1 MERLKHYSIKLL
13 TAGLALTLLLS
24 LTALI
29 VLNSGMLDRF
39 ARERVLALFNEK
51 FYGRLALEEL
61 HLKFPNQVTLIR
73 PRIYGPGATRAALEA
88 ETIALKFNILQLLQP
103 DIRSLSLRRLTAER
117 LRARIVEESNGKLNL
132 DLVFKSRDPDSTKAP
147 LDRFF
152 CKTLLLQNS
161 QLSFSTKRAH
171 PLVLPFD
178 ANTLNLELSSFTVKK
193 NFLRGSLEALH
204 FRLPQ
209 QQLLLRQASGKFLF
223 SESRS
228 ELLALKVAANTS
240 HAEFSVTLD
249 HFNIF
254 SRQRQKEFAL
264 ASSFLN
270 VQELALQSDDLKL
283 FYPSVVMPQGLYTLK
298 GDAKGKKDNV
308 KLLGALLKYKTSR
321 IGLKGNLLNLLDKS
335 AFACE
340 LQCDSSKI
348 ASPLVD
354 FFLNESPLKEMAR
367 KGGDISFIGN
377 VKGSLRAVK
386 GDITAR
392 SLLGEFSLDGEASR
406 GDLEQ
411 LQAKGSFAVKGFQ
424 PHLFLGD
431 EHDGKSRLNLTGN
444 FEGRGAGNKVNGLAL
459 EMKLTDSFWQNQPVQ
474 EGLVTVSY
482 DGSLLKGSFFLKDNL
497 TSLNLEGDID
507 WTESVA
513 RYRASGK
520 TTALDLSKIFGPK
533 VVTTDLNGLF
543 AVQGSGLEEKMV
555 NVAASLQF
563 SPSSVN
569 GFQLKERSKVA
580 VEVVQSAASSR
591 ASIRSDFL
599 DLFAEGNSTFEE
611 LIAVS
616 RFTASALGR
625 EVKAQNIWHTT
636 TPPPALAMESG
647 VLKRAF
653 TLKYRIA
660 AKDIAPL
667 VLFFPV
673 QGIMVQ
679 GRAEGSV
686 VYRNEQCWVEAS
698 INLAKLSFHEDFSVE
713 NLSMKGDVVCS
724 SSGVPNA
731 SVTGRASSLS
741 VTGKKSG
748 DTIFSATYL
757 PSRLEGAIDLAVN
770 EPAEKLSAT
779 FTVTKSD
786 PGYDLL
792 FHRLSVNDASG
803 LWQAEENSHLLLG
816 KTALRVNHFTISKG
830 VQQAVLH
837 GELSNSESGSFQCSL
852 INLELNELKRIVM
865 EPSFNKLTGTI
876 NASLTVSGNPEQK
889 TSTLSMSGKDIRYED
904 ILIGTLQANALHN
917 GKQLRFELH
926 SSPARPDR
934 IAEKAAPLMNTI
946 DGSGTIPLAISYY
959 PLHVRMTE
967 QERINATL
975 RSDNLSAQF
984 LRYLLPFFESAE
996 GIIPTMLTIGGTT
1009 PKPDV
1014 FLTCRLQNT
1023 AITIEPTQV
1032 SYRLDGEVSVTPNA
1046 VELRDIKVTDKNNGS
1061 GVINGVVRLE
1071 KLKPTGLDLMG
1082 NFQRLLLFNKKDK
1095 EDETSFGSITGS
1107 TRMILLHGTLSEPII
1122 EGELRIDSADFSL
1135 YRLGA
1140 NESAK
1145 YVGVDKFIEF
1155 IPRYPSQNRAENEK
1169 PAVAAKPVEFYH
1181 SLIDILQIKNLRLS
1195 SSEPLKLTVIFD
1207 RLRGEQLESS
1217 SNNLSLMV
1225 SKNNQQYQL
1234 FGSVNV
1240 VGGKYK
1246 FSNSN
1251 FDLQDGGKINWNSV
1265 DIRSGVMDNLYG
1277 SKTISVSNQQSGDR
1291 DNVKLLLAITGTLN
1305 SPQVAMGYYLNDQSQ
1320 PFASVNMIGG
1330 QSSQIDSNAE
1340 LNVISLLLYKQWYIR
1355 PGSNGANSAFAVSS
1369 VGFSAGTGI
1378 LSSRISR
1385 LIQNVGGLESFN
1397 INVGMD
1403 KRGALSGLDLYF
1415 ALSVPGTDGKV
1426 RFIGTGTS
1434 PGNKESTT
1442 ATSYGSAQKIEY
1454 RITPKVSF
1462 EASRSYGQNGS
1473 ATSGT
1478 NLQKPAETWGASLS
1492 YKERFQSW
1500 DRFWKHLTPSSDKK
1514 R

>member
-13 TAGLALTLLLS
+13 TACLAFALLLS

-51 FYGRLALEEL
+51 FYGRLELEEL
-61 HLKFPNQVTLIR
+61 HLQFPNQVVVIR
-73 PRIYGPGATRAALEA
+73 PRIYGPGETRAALEA
-88 ETIALKFNILQLLQP
+88 ETIALRFNILQLLQP
-103 DIRSLSLRRLTAER
+103 DIRSLSFRRLTAKR
-117 LRARIVEESNGKLNL
+117 LNARVVEESNGRLNL

-147 LDRFF
+147 LDHFF
-152 CKTLLLQNS
+152 CKKLQVQNS
-161 QLSFSTKRAH
+161 LISFSTKRGRPAMV
-171 PLVLPFD
+171 PLE
-178 ANTLNLELSSFTVKK
+178 ANALNLELSSFTVKK
-193 NFLRGSLEALH
+193 NFLRGTLEAVH

-209 QQLLLRQASGKFLF
+209 KGLLLRQASGKFLF

-228 ELLALKVAANTS
+228 ELLALNVAANQS
-240 HAEFSVTLD
+240 HADFSVTLD

-254 SRQRQKEFAL
+254 SRQRQKELAL

-283 FYPSVVMPQGLYTLK
+283 FYPSFVMPPGIYTLK
-298 GDAKGKKDNV
+298 GDAKGKKENV
-308 KLLGALLKYKTSR
+308 KLLGALLKYKKSK
-321 IGLKGNLLNLLDKS
+321 IALKGELLNLLDKS
-335 AFACE
+335 AFAYE

-348 ASPLVD
+348 ASTFVD
-354 FFLNESPLKEMAR
+354 FFLKEGPLKEIAR
-367 KGGDISFIGN
+367 KGGDISFVGSA
-377 VKGSLRAVK
+377 KGSLRGVK
-386 GDITAR
+386 GVVSAR
-392 SLLGEFSLDGEASR
+392 SLFGEFSLDGEASR

-411 LQAKGSFAVKGFQ
+411 LQTKGSFAVKKCK
-424 PHLFLGD
+424 PHLFLG
-431 EHDGKSRLNLTGN
+431 EESGKSMLNATGS
-444 FEGRGAGNKVNGLAL
+444 FEGRGVGTRVSGLSV
-459 EMKLTDSFWQNQPVQ
+459 EMKLADSFWQNQPLQ
-474 EGLVTVSY
+474 EGLVAVTY
-482 DGSLLKGSFFLKDNL
+482 EGELLKGSVFLKNNL
-497 TSLNLEGDID
+497 TSFSLDGDLNLN
-507 WTESVA
+507 ESVA

-520 TTALDLSKIFGPK
+520 TTALDLSKILGPQ
-533 VVTTDLNGLF
+533 VVPTDLNGAF
-543 AVQGSGLEEKMV
+543 AVQGSGFDSKLI

-563 SPSSVN
+563 LPSSVN
-569 GFQLKERSKVA
+569 GFQLKERSKIA

-591 ASIRSDFL
+591 ASITSDFL
-599 DLFAEGNSTFEE
+599 DLFAEGNYSFEE
-611 LIAVS
+611 LVALG
-616 RFTASALGR
+616 RLTASALRR
-625 EVKAQNIWHTT
+625 EVTTQNIWRTA
-636 TPPPALAMESG
+636 PPLPVTATGM
-647 VLKRAF
+647 LKRPF
-653 TLKYRIA
+653 TLKYRIS
-660 AKDIAPL
+660 AKDISPL

-673 QGIMVQ
+673 QGIVVQ
-679 GRAEGSV
+679 GSAEGSA
-686 VYRNEQCWVEAS
+686 VYRNEQCLLGAS
-698 INLAKLSFHEDFSVE
+698 LHLVKLNAHEDFAVE
-713 NLSMKGDVVCS
+713 NLFMKGDVVCS

-731 SVTGRASSLS
+731 SVTGRASSL
-741 VTGKKSG
+741 TFKGKKSG
-748 DTIFSATYL
+748 ETGFLATYT
-757 PSRLEGAIDLAVN
+757 PSRLEGAIDLAVD
-770 EPAEKLSAT
+770 EPAEKLSTT

-792 FHRLSVNDASG
+792 FHRLSVNDSSG

-816 KTALRVNHFTISKG
+816 REAARFNHFTITKG

-837 GELSNSESGSFQCSL
+837 GELSNAASGSFQCSL
-852 INLELNELKRIVM
+852 KNLELNELKRMVM
-865 EPSFNKLTGTI
+865 NPSFNKLAGTI
-876 NASLTVSGNPEQK
+876 NASLTVSGRPDAK
-889 TSTLSMSGKDIRYED
+889 TSSLTVSGKDIRYDD
-904 ILIGTLQANALHN
+904 ILIGILQANALHN

-926 SSPARPDR
+926 SSPATPEK
-934 IAEKAAPLMNTI
+934 IAEKTAPLMNTI

-959 PLHVRMTE
+959 PLNFRIPE
-967 QERINATL
+967 QESIGAIL
-975 RSDNLSAQF
+975 RSENLSAQF
-984 LRYLLPFFESAE
+984 LRYVLPFFESAE
-996 GIIPTMLTIGGTT
+996 GIIPTTLTIGGTT
-1009 PKPDV
+1009 PRPDV
-1014 FLTCRLQNT
+1014 YLAAHLQNT

-1032 SYRLDGEVSVTPNA
+1032 AYRLDGDVSVTPNA
-1046 VELRDIKVTDKNNGS
+1046 VELREIKVSDKNNGN

-1071 KLKPTGLDLMG
+1071 KLRPAGLDLMG
-1082 NFQRLLLFNKKDK
+1082 KFQRLLLFNKKDK
-1095 EDETSFGSITGS
+1095 EDETSFGTITGS
-1107 TRMILLHGTLSEPII
+1107 TRMIMLHGTLSEPII
-1122 EGELRIDSADFSL
+1122 EGELRVDAADFSL

-1145 YVGVDKFIEF
+1145 YVGVEKFIEF
-1155 IPRYPSQNRAENEK
+1155 IPRYPAQNRAERDK
-1169 PAVAAKPVEFYH
+1169 RTASAQPVEFYH

-1195 SSEPLKLTVIFD
+1195 SNEPLKLTVIFD
-1207 RLRGEQLESS
+1207 RLRGEQLESV

-1240 VGGKYK
+1240 MGGKYK

-1251 FDLQDGGKINWNSV
+1251 FDLQDGGKINWNNV

-1277 SKTISVSNQQSGDR
+1277 SKAISVSNQQNGER
-1291 DNVKLLLAITGTLN
+1291 DTVKLLLAITGTLN
-1305 SPQVAMGYYLNDQSQ
+1305 NPQVAMGYYLNDQTQ

-1355 PGSNGANSAFAVSS
+1355 PGSSGANSAFAVSS
-1369 VGFSAGTGI
+1369 VGLSAGTGI

-1434 PGNKESTT
+1434 PGNKETTT
-1442 ATSYGSAQKIEY
+1442 ANYYGTAQKIEY

-1500 DRFWKHLTPSSDKK
+1500 DQFWKHLIPSSSDKK